1 MIKMFNSFHSVESTA
16 SLSHMHFMVT
26 MFITPTIQGWCLQGH
41 CQNAER
47 DGRDQQPDQPE
58 DPGGEGVGLYKIIVW
73 R

>member
-1 MIKMFNSFHSVESTA
+1 
-16 SLSHMHFMVT
+16 MHFMVT
-26 MFITPTIQGWCLQGH
+26 MYITPTIQGWCLQGH

-58 DPGGEGVGLYKIIVW
+58 DPGGDAMRVEDCLAFHLQYDCNTIVHIIW